1 MPEQSFARSLFYGA
15 IEESF
20 VFPWP
25 DVPPTDK
32 DAVRP
37 LLDRVRRFFD
47 TRVDPAEIDRQ
58 ERIPGEVIEGLR
70 ALGCFGLLVPKAHG
84 GLGLGATGYARV
96 LQEIACLDASVGLT
110 LGAHLMR
117 GVRGLMLFGTEAQ
130 QRRYL
135 ARMATGE
142 VIGAFALTEVN
153 AGSDAAEMQTRAEPQ
168 PDGSFVL
175 NGTKVWVTNGGIA
188 DLFVVFA
195 RTSAAEEGVKPRIT
209 AFLVDRGPGV
219 TVGSSERKLGVRGA
233 STTEVKLRNVRL
245 PAESV
250 LGDVGRGFKVAVQL
264 MDGGRLGLAASCMGA
279 CRRVIKM
286 SVERCQQR
294 RAFGRPIGEFG
305 LVKDKIA
312 DMMAD
317 TWMLECMTYLTTGL
331 VDQGAADHSVE
342 SAICKVYGSEACWR
356 VVNRGLDIAAGVGYS
371 AAYPLERYL
380 RDARVHSVYEGTNE
394 ILRAFIALSGMQGPG
409 RELEDVARA
418 MREPIKGFGLLSEFA
433 MRKARGALGRQ
444 RLTRHHG
451 LLNREAVVFEE
462 YVQEL
467 ARAVDKVLRKHG
479 RDIAEM
485 QYTQKRTADMAI
497 DLYGIA
503 ACIARTTRAIERRGE
518 EGARR
523 EIDLT
528 SIAVAAAERRLAQ
541 LVAAVDK
548 NDDELRKGVASR
560 AYADGGYPL
569 DVL

>member
-1 MPEQSFARSLFYGA
+1 MPEQSFARGLFHGA
-15 IEESF
+15 IEEGF

-25 DVPPTDK
+25 EVPATEK
-32 DAVRP
+32 DAVHP

-58 ERIPGEVIEGLR
+58 ERIPAEVIEGLR
-70 ALGCFGLLVPKAHG
+70 SLGCFGLMVPKAHG

-96 LQEIACLDASVGLT
+96 LQEVASLDASVGLT
-110 LGAHLMR
+110 LSAHQMR
-117 GVRGLMLFGTEAQ
+117 GARGLMLFGTEAQ
-130 QRRYL
+130 QQRYL
-135 ARMATGE
+135 PRMASGE
-142 VIGAFALTEVN
+142 VIGAFALTEAN
-153 AGSDAAEMQTRAEPQ
+153 AGSDAAEMQTRAEAQ

-175 NGTKVWVTNGGIA
+175 NGTKTWVTNGGIA
-188 DLFVVFA
+188 DLFIVLA
-195 RTSAAEEGVKPRIT
+195 RTSVAEEGVKPRIT
-209 AFLVDRGPGV
+209 ALLVDKGLGV
-219 TVGSSERKLGVRGA
+219 TVGPSERKLGVRGA
-233 STTEVKLRNVRL
+233 STPEVQLRNVRI
-245 PAESV
+245 PADGV
-250 LGDVGRGFKVAVQL
+250 LGEVGRGFKVAVQL
-264 MDGGRLGLAASCMGA
+264 MDGGRLGLAASCMGT
-279 CRRVIKM
+279 CKRIIKM
-286 SVERCQQR
+286 AVERCQQR

-305 LVKDKIA
+305 LIKDKIA
-312 DMMAD
+312 EMMAD
-317 TWMLECMTYLTTGL
+317 AWMLECMTYLTTGL
-331 VDQGAADHSVE
+331 VAQGTADHSVE
-342 SAICKVYGSEACWR
+342 SAICKVSGSEACWR
-356 VVNRGLDIAAGVGYS
+356 VVNHALEIAAGVGYS
-371 AAYPLERYL
+371 AACPLERYL

-433 MRKARGALGRQ
+433 LRKAKVALGRQ

-485 QYTQKRTADMAI
+485 QYTQKRTADMVI

-503 ACIARTTRAIERRGE
+503 ACVARTTRAIERRGE

-528 SIAVAAAERRLAQ
+528 SIAVAAAERRLAH

-548 NDDELRKGVASR
+548 NDDELRKAVASR
-560 AYADGGYPL
+560 AYVDGGYPL